1 MKWQRIKGIISKE
14 FTRMTKDPALIFLII
29 IFPVLLTIAFGFSFG
44 AIGATE
50 ETTYKIAV
58 INEDGDGDYSEWADH
73 FIGNLSTHEI
83 LEVQTELSLEEAE
96 QNLQEGQLSGL
107 IVIPVGFGE
116 SIDSFWSHPLNESQW
131 VNSSL
136 SLQLDEGSMIAKDLL
151 PPVISQA
158 LSETIYGPTT
168 STIKSPVTIGVPNL
182 VDVEKHTTFDY
193 FAPGLFAFATI
204 FLIMTIAEGLAKE
217 KEQGMM
223 KRIYLTPTKSSEI
236 MTGLTL
242 SNITAAMAQTIVVFV
257 MALIV
262 GYSPTITAGN
272 IFVGFMA
279 SLIFS
284 LTCVGFGLI
293 TGVLSKNSGMATGM
307 SFIFIMPMMFLG
319 TFVSLGEPTI
329 ANRLMPSFYVTETFK
344 ALFLRNADPFSAI
357 VWGNIGILS
366 GISVVVFLLGV
377 VAFKRFSRT

>member
-50 ETTYKIAV
+50 DTTYKIAV
-58 INEDGDGDYSEWADH
+58 INEDVNGDYSEWADY
-73 FIGNLSTHEI
+73 FIGNLSSHEI
-83 LEVQTELSLEEAE
+83 LVVQTELSQDDAE
-96 QNLQEGQLSGL
+96 DQLQEGQLSGL
-107 IVIPVGFGE
+107 VVIPEGFGV
-116 SIDSFWSHPLNESQW
+116 SIYSYWLNPLNGSTW

-136 SLQLDEGSMIAKDLL
+136 SLQLDQGSMVVKDLI
-151 PPVISQA
+151 PPVIQQA
-158 LSETIYGPTT
+158 LTETIYGPET
-168 STIKSPVTIGVPNL
+168 SSIKNPVSIGVPNL
-182 VDVEKHTTFDY
+182 VEVEKNTTFDY

-223 KRIYLTPTKSSEI
+223 KRIYLTPTKSNEI
-236 MTGLTL
+236 MTGLTI
-242 SNITAAMAQTIVVFV
+242 SNMTAAMAQTIVVFI

-262 GYSPTITAGN
+262 GYSPEITFGN
-272 IFVGFMA
+272 LFVGFIA

-344 ALFLRNADPFSAI
+344 ALFLRNANPFSSI

-366 GISVVVFLLGV
+366 GISTFVFLLGV
-377 VAFKRFSRT
+377 LAFKRFSRT